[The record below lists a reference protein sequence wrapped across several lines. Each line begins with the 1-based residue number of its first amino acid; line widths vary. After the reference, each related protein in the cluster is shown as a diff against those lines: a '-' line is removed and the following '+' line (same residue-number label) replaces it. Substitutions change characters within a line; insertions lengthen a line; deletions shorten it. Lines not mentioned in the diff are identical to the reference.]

1 MLYDFKKAQ
10 QKVLRNDILL
20 NCFWLLTYG
29 LAIQKCQ
36 VIVYWPLTEGETLG
50 LNVHFW
56 LAVRSFEGKHL
67 KYMVGWFIRLHKIS
81 KCQDTNAK
89 LYQKASSLNLFQY
102 YKYAKYCE
110 CYEMDFHN
118 IKDINAYYKMT
129 QPVFKKSNS
138 FFSRWMFW
146 EMLSLLP
153 YGNEAEQEK
162 ITEKILGANGV
173 VWVYMDLNYCS
184 QAHYSLTDHSQ
195 HVQTSLKQ

>member
-118 IKDINAYYKMT
+118 IKDINAYYKWLNLYLKSQIHFFLDECFGRCSACFLMEMK
-129 QPVFKKSNS
+129 QNRKKLQKK
-138 FFSRWMFW
+138 FW
-146 EMLSLLP
+146 VLMEWFG
-153 YGNEAEQEK
+153 YTWIWIIARK
-162 ITEKILGANGV
+162 HTIL
-173 VWVYMDLNYCS
+173 
-184 QAHYSLTDHSQ
+184 
-195 HVQTSLKQ
+195 